1 MFNHNI
7 LLYKPIS
14 IDYNDFI
21 ELNKEKYKNDRE
33 YIKMINVF
41 NLMELLKIDSFKD
54 KTFFE
59 TECKLKLRGYDEYKN
74 IKVVYNQSLDS
85 DPIFS
90 NLKNFN
96 AELDIISKERDN
108 TYMTEELLYEYN
120 MMKMSTC
127 INDKANTITIKIKNF
142 INSNKENFN
151 NDFEFLI
158 KEFENNLLKN
168 LTDLHKYEDLQ
179 LLINSEYHSLKDISV
194 YNEKIFR
201 PATDKEF
208 KNYLVKKGFR

>member
-54 KTFFE
+54 KTFFGA
-59 TECKLKLRGYDEYKN
+59 ECKLKLRGYDEYKN

-120 MMKMSTC
+120 MMKMSTH

-179 LLINSEYHSLKDISV
+179 LLINSEYHSLKDINV